1 MIVNSLK
8 IKNFRQF
15 VGEHIITFST
25 DPNKKVTIIIAES
38 GVGKTTLIQCFQWIL
53 YGTSKYKN
61 PLNSHTKQQLLT
73 GEDEVIECSIN
84 ISHKDNEYTI
94 TRKQIFRKQNVKV
107 ISEDSILTVDVKDN
121 NGVTQQKRGKE
132 ASKIIKEIMH
142 MDLFPYFF
150 LEGESL
156 TKVGEQMS
164 KGKAGS
170 NSEFVKAIKGL
181 LGFNHLYEAK
191 KHLKLVSA
199 EYHTEIEKYTND
211 VKLKQI
217 LKDIE
222 DSKSSIHTIDLRLE
236 NIDNE
241 IQYYKEKRDEV
252 NAKILQFSEVE
263 VKQKRRSKIE
273 NIEIP
278 ALLSRIQEQR
288 KCIMRK
294 FSSQGIYL
302 VMNSLIPL
310 AEKTLENSDCIDKG
324 IPGIN
329 VEAVEYMLNTHK
341 CICGHELVEGSKEWE
356 KLNDWLAFLPP
367 NNIGY
372 EIDSFTSE
380 IKRVKKSYTNFTE
393 DFEKLR
399 KDYAQLLKQYNNLVE
414 EKNILDEEIQIN
426 EDISKLKEQ
435 ERGYEQKVIDLSAEK
450 KIKVQRRAELQ
461 QRIEQLEEQRKQ
473 FKILDEKVQKL
484 NLYYNESEILRKQIE
499 RFCERKENEKRKA
512 LEEAINKIFKD
523 FYVEK
528 IEFRLDE
535 NYGVQIKTFD
545 AELSEDFTSGGQDV
559 AVALAFIG
567 AIIKLI
573 REKDND
579 PENIMDDDNGEEYPL
594 VMDAPTSNFGMKQMK
609 SFCDIMPKITEQI
622 IVFINDKDGP
632 ILKDQMYSQIG
643 SEWTLIKNDT
653 YHSEIREVK

>member
-199 EYHTEIEKYTND
+199 EYHTEIEKHTND

-310 AEKTLENSDCIDKG
+310 AEKTLENSDCLDKG